1 MLTMT
6 LTGGKKQLGNEILL
20 IRMYSLPPEEVCT

>member
-6 LTGGKKQLGNEILL
+6 LTGGKRQLGNDILL
-20 IRMYSLPPEEVCT
+20 IIMYSLPPEEVRT